1 MPVVEVDDSL
11 HAAENTTREA
21 LFEALHQD
29 EGWELKELRCAI
41 EDVGV
46 WFNHSL
52 NFESFHCRTDDFMM
66 KHLSAISVIALPGL
80 AIARDVSYVTDLAV
94 FEALAPCVSSAIS
107 YNIAR
112 HTRSSICDD
121 SKTGL
126 QECICSTRM
135 HQVTSAIS
143 NDIKHGCGSSATE
156 DIYSASKV
164 MQKYCNQDKH
174 ITFSS
179 PTTNIV
185 DAYITDLPELAYMP
199 PCAQSALS
207 YAVMGVGSERCP
219 EDAKLNAPCVCN
231 KKDVIRD
238 INLTLKSAA
247 KRSCSNDADVTSAE
261 NFYSHF
267 CLMNEGK
274 TSFPSPKSHPGD
286 MSYYIT
292 ALPQFKSL
300 DECARK
306 GLSTVVMNQ
315 SSWLCRGGPQ
325 ELASCVC
332 MKSGM
337 YNIISSSLTER
348 VKDYCDDTRTGN
360 ATAAVNAFRY
370 YCSAA
375 KDLVTATVTESIS
388 QSHST
393 ASSSTHSATAIS
405 RTTSSVGATATST
418 TVANIAK
425 GSGSGDEDEKQDN
438 SNNNV
443 VPIVGGVVGAAVFTA
458 LGLALFFFIRRERRR
473 KTRGERLL
481 DGPPEYS
488 RHMGNS
494 VSIQGY
500 KPAPS
505 VSQLPTAMLSKSRFG
520 GGRDFPGLTSDH
532 APTAELQAH
541 LARMNP
547 PPTYSRQPGTQSGVL
562 ESYEMSPSF
571 QISKM

>member
-1 MPVVEVDDSL
+1 
-11 HAAENTTREA
+11 
-21 LFEALHQD
+21 
-29 EGWELKELRCAI
+29 
-41 EDVGV
+41 
-46 WFNHSL
+46 
-52 NFESFHCRTDDFMM
+52 MM

-231 KKDVIRD
+231 KKDVVRD

>member
-1 MPVVEVDDSL
+1 
-11 HAAENTTREA
+11 
-21 LFEALHQD
+21 
-29 EGWELKELRCAI
+29 
-41 EDVGV
+41 
-46 WFNHSL
+46 
-52 NFESFHCRTDDFMM
+52 MM
-66 KHLSAISVIALPGL
+66 KHLNAISVIALSGL

-112 HTRSSICDD
+112 HTHSSICND

-143 NDIKHGCGSSATE
+143 DDIKHGCGSSATE

-174 ITFSS
+174 ITFPS

-207 YAVMGVGSERCP
+207 YAVMRVGSERCP

-231 KKDVIRD
+231 KKDVVRD
-238 INLTLKSAA
+238 INLTLKGAA

-274 TSFPSPKSHPGD
+274 TSFPSPKSPPGD

-348 VKDYCDDTRTGN
+348 VRDHCDDTRSGN

-375 KDLVTATVTESIS
+375 KDLVVATVTESIS

-405 RTTSSVGATATST
+405 RTTSSAGATATST
-418 TVANIAK
+418 TVTNTAK
-425 GSGSGDEDEKQDN
+425 G
-438 SNNNV
+438 V
-443 VPIVGGVVGAAVFTA
+443 
-458 LGLALFFFIRRERRR
+458 
-473 KTRGERLL
+473 RL
-481 DGPPEYS
+481 
-488 RHMGNS
+488 R
-494 VSIQGY
+494 
-500 KPAPS
+500 
-505 VSQLPTAMLSKSRFG
+505 
-520 GGRDFPGLTSDH
+520 
-532 APTAELQAH
+532 
-541 LARMNP
+541 
-547 PPTYSRQPGTQSGVL
+547 
-562 ESYEMSPSF
+562 
-571 QISKM
+571 